1 MAPTA
6 VVSSDPFSDPHPPR
20 PPPKKRM
27 PAPVP
32 HSAPTGRDAYGRE
45 LTDAVKDTVHVRGN
59 STTDYSPRHLGRS
72 QTAIPAPASSPR
84 NPNMGRRSHS
94 QDSVP
99 AISQERPKSSKSRTK
114 KGSQHADV
122 IDRLDFTGV
131 GPMFHHDGPFD
142 ACAPSRNKHPRKA
155 PMAAWSPADQPN
167 DGPYPSATTFNAFS
181 GYDAP
186 KNRKVDAIAEA
197 WGIHE
202 PEPFEE
208 FFAGGGARGDTPA
221 SSIHNGREGHRSTP
235 KRIKENQRE
244 AHADEPSRSRGT
256 RRTMPPPRPIFVPE
270 SRDEYPDPSGS
281 PPAQSPGLPKRTKSL
296 MHRIRKMRES
306 PNVPVDSDYEPYPP
320 SSPSPPPVD
329 HHGVRPTHRPQNSF
343 LGRFGKAEP
352 AHSEPFILVEPHT
365 NKELPTLPP
374 QSPTV
379 TPSSSYFDGHAS
391 GGNVGSPGGGLGRK
405 TSLMKKMGRVVRGR

>member
-1 MAPTA
+1 
-6 VVSSDPFSDPHPPR
+6 
-20 PPPKKRM
+20 
-27 PAPVP
+27 
-32 HSAPTGRDAYGRE
+32 
-45 LTDAVKDTVHVRGN
+45 
-59 STTDYSPRHLGRS
+59 
-72 QTAIPAPASSPR
+72 
-84 NPNMGRRSHS
+84 
-94 QDSVP
+94 
-99 AISQERPKSSKSRTK
+99 
-114 KGSQHADV
+114 
-122 IDRLDFTGV
+122 
-131 GPMFHHDGPFD
+131 
-142 ACAPSRNKHPRKA
+142 
-155 PMAAWSPADQPN
+155 MAAWSPADQPN